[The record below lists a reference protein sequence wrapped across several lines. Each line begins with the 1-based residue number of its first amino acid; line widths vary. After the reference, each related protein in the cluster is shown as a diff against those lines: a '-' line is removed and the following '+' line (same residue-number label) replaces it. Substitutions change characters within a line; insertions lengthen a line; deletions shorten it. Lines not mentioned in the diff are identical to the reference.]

1 MKYISKFHSWISLL
15 CRLEICTRTFLECKI
30 FNQDELLKLSKD
42 AFDFPLDKVSFNLL
56 EKKLDRISLSW
67 HLTRQEREKV
77 QKAFFSKENQ
87 QSLKVL
93 EGLLE

>member
-1 MKYISKFHSWISLL
+1 MDKFTLPFGNMYKNFP
-15 CRLEICTRTFLECKI
+15 RVQD